1 MATLEQPLI
10 GSQTAATAPAAP
22 ATARGG
28 RDHRIDFFRGLALL
42 IIFVD
47 HIPENVFAL
56 ITLRNF
62 GFSDAAEIFIFLS
75 GYSAGYVFG
84 LRERRQGFVYAT
96 FELLR
101 RVWTLYV
108 VHIFV
113 FVLFIAE
120 VSFAAAHFRN
130 NPMYLEE
137 MNMTNFL
144 DEPHVAVIQALI
156 LRFQPTFLDILPLYI
171 TLLLGLAPLMA
182 LFRRAAWVCV
192 AASGLLWLG
201 VQLFNWHLTAYPD
214 QREWT
219 FNPLAWQFL
228 FVIGA
233 FAARVVINGGSP
245 VPSAR
250 WLMAPIAL
258 YLAFAFV
265 IGLSWTI
272 AGIYP
277 GFPGFLSNTLWPL
290 DKTDLSPWRLAH
302 FLALA
307 YAATVL
313 TRGRERWFASRLA
326 RPIVRCGEHSLAVFC
341 VGILL
346 SQLGHL
352 IADMFNNSLAMQL
365 VINVAGCAIMIGLAA
380 MMSWYRAMA
389 RGPSGGKS
397 GGPPSGTSGGTLGE
411 TSGGASGA
419 SMQQGTA

>member
-1 MATLEQPLI
+1 MATLEQPLT
-10 GSQTAATAPAAP
+10 GSQAATAAPAA
-22 ATARGG
+22 ARGG
-28 RDHRIDFFRGLALL
+28 RDRRIDFFRGLALL
-42 IIFVD
+42 IIFID

-96 FELLR
+96 VELLR

-120 VSFAAAHFRN
+120 VSFAAAHFRS
-130 NPMYLEE
+130 NPLYLEE
-137 MNMTNFL
+137 MRMTNFL
-144 DEPHVAVIQALI
+144 EEPHIAVIEALM

-182 LFRRAAWVCV
+182 LFRRASWACV
-192 AASGLLWLG
+192 VGSGLLWLG
-201 VQLFNWHLTAYPD
+201 VQVFDWHLTAYPD
-214 QREWT
+214 GRAWT

-233 FAARVVINGGSP
+233 FAGRIVVNGGSP
-245 VPSAR
+245 VPTAR
-250 WLMAPIAL
+250 WLIAPVVL

-265 IGLSWTI
+265 IGLSWTVS
-272 AGIYP
+272 GIYP
-277 GFPGFLSNTLWPL
+277 SFPGFLSNTLWPI
-290 DKTDLSPWRLAH
+290 DKPDLSPWRLAH

-307 YAATVL
+307 YLVAVL
-313 TRGRERWFASRLA
+313 TRGRERWFAGRLA

-341 VGILL
+341 TGIFL
-346 SQLGHL
+346 SLLGHL
-352 IADMFNNSLAMQL
+352 AADTFNYSLAMQL
-365 VINVAGCAIMIGLAA
+365 VINAAGCAIMIGLAWLLD
-380 MMSWYRAMA
+380 WYKKQA
-389 RGPSGGKS
+389 RGPSS
-397 GGPPSGTSGGTLGE
+397 GRPSGSSGGTME
-411 TSGGASGA
+411 
-419 SMQQGTA
+419 QGVA

>member
-1 MATLEQPLI
+1 MTALEQPLT
-10 GSQTAATAPAAP
+10 GVPTTASAPAVP
-22 ATARGG
+22 AARAG
-28 RDHRIDFFRGLALL
+28 RDRRIDFFRGLALL

-84 LRERRQGFVYAT
+84 LRERRQGFVYAA

-113 FVLFIAE
+113 FVLYVAE
-120 VSFAAAHFRN
+120 VSFAAAHFRS
-130 NPMYLEE
+130 NPIYLEE
-137 MNMTNFL
+137 MHMTNFL
-144 DEPHVAVIQALI
+144 EEPHIAVIQALI
-156 LRFQPTFLDILPLYI
+156 LRFQPPFLDILPLYI
-171 TLLLGLAPLMA
+171 TLLIGLAPLMA
-182 LFRRAAWVCV
+182 LFRRAAWLCV

-201 VQLFNWHLTAYPD
+201 VQLFDWHLTAYPD
-214 QREWT
+214 EREWT

-233 FAARVVINGGSP
+233 FAARMVINGSSP
-245 VPSAR
+245 VPTAR
-250 WLMAPIAL
+250 WLMPPVVL

-265 IGLSWTI
+265 VGLSWTVS
-272 AGIYP
+272 GVYP
-277 GFPGFLSNTLWPL
+277 SFPGFLSNTLWPL

-307 YAATVL
+307 YVATVL
-313 TRGRERWFASRLA
+313 TRGRENWFSSRLA

-341 VGILL
+341 TGIFL
-346 SQLGHL
+346 SLLGHL
-352 IADMFNNSLAMQL
+352 VADTFNYSLGMQL
-365 VINVAGCAIMIGLAA
+365 VINAAGCAIMIGLAA
-380 MMSWYRAMA
+380 MMGWYRNLA
-389 RGPSGGKS
+389 RGPSGGRP
-397 GGPPSGTSGGTLGE
+397 GGPPSGTT
-411 TSGGASGA
+411 GGAPRA
-419 SMQQGTA
+419 PMQEGTA